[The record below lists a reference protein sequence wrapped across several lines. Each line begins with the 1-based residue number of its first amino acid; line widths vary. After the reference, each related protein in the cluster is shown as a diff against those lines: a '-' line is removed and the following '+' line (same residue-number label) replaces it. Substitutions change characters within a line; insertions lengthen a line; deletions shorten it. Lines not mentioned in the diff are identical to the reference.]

1 MFTRVAQHA
10 VRRSASFRPAVFRAS
25 PAVASFSTAELVPGV
40 GYGKTST
47 GIVSST
53 SDAVHLRYTLQL
65 DLQAFLTHFSL
76 FPRNIPC
83 VLYAHLIINHN
94 SPSSSG
100 RSPRRS

>member
-10 VRRSASFRPAVFRAS
+10 VRRAASFRPAVFRAS

-53 SDAVHLRYTLQL
+53 SDAVDFRYTLQL
-65 DLQAFLTHFSL
+65 DLQASYPFFS
-76 FPRNIPC
+76 FP
-83 VLYAHLIINHN
+83 
-94 SPSSSG
+94 
-100 RSPRRS
+100 PRFPLCIVCTSHHKS